1 MKFTFK
7 IQKYQTQAVDAL
19 VKCFEGQQFADKVQ
33 YLRDKGIMPQVQK
46 TDPVQELFDEAALV
60 ASNLRVN
67 PEEELE
73 QADSGYRNADL
84 ILGDKELL
92 ENIHKMQDSNFIV
105 RADKIERTAGV
116 PSFDIEMETGT
127 GKTYVY
133 TKTMYELN
141 RAYGWSK
148 FIIVVPSIA
157 IREGI
162 YKSLEYTQEHF
173 MQHYGKKLRFFIYN
187 SKRLN
192 MIDQFSASADINVM
206 IINTQAFNTSLNK
219 EKNVE
224 GRKGNEAA
232 RIIYTKRDEFA
243 SRRPIDVIA
252 ANRPILI
259 LDEPQRMGDAN
270 SATQKALAQ
279 FKPLFVVNY
288 SATHKIQHN
297 LVYRLDALDA
307 YNQKLVKKIEV
318 KGFKLENIAGTNT
331 YIYADSI
338 ILSPNAAPLVRLEIE
353 VKQNSGIKRQFVK
366 LSSGD
371 KLDEAS
377 RGLPEYKGLYVA
389 EILPQENEVRFNKA
403 VSHNADPTVLKI
415 GEMTGNVAEKDIRR
429 VQIRETIR
437 SHFKKE
443 KEFYDAGLR
452 IKVLSLFFIDEVA
465 KYRAYDADG
474 NESLGEYGAMFE
486 EEYRTVMNDFVD
498 IDPNSYY
505 QKVLLPSASEIAK
518 AHEGYF
524 SIDKKGRF
532 IDSKESKDGGAS
544 DEDITTYDL
553 ILKRKDLLLDFALPV
568 RFIFS
573 HSALRE
579 GWDNPN
585 VFQICTLKHSDN
597 NISRRQEVGRGMR
610 LCVNED
616 GARQDK
622 EVLSDAIHDVNTL
635 TVIASESYR
644 DFVDGLQ
651 KDITAELSDSRPKVA
666 SMDYFEGKTI
676 SVCGRQIELDAKQAK
691 IIYQYL
697 LKNDYIDNEDRPTEI
712 YKNAVEHGNLQRIP
726 DSFEYTLPE
735 EINTKP
741 EARSEMFKQ
750 IQRLI
755 QAVYNP
761 SVLSGMIDNGQKPQ
775 WEKGNPF
782 NKNFEKDIFQDL
794 WKKINHKYSYR
805 CHFDSEE
812 LIKNAVLAIKSDLK
826 VVPMRYTLE
835 VGKQK
840 DKFDETLVR
849 SGASFGNAT
858 TETKSL
864 SRALASSVPY
874 DLVGDIAKGCKLTRR
889 TVATILS
896 QLTVKET
903 EQFGFNPEKFIR
915 DVINIINAEK
925 STKIVEHIEYHELTD
940 TYDSSIFTSPK
951 LPDKEPFIAKKC
963 IQDLVFTDSNVEWKF
978 VTELDGAAEVVV
990 YARLPRSFQIP
1001 TPVGNYAPD
1010 WAIAFDKDKVKHVFF
1025 IAETKG
1031 TMEDMQLSKIESN
1044 KIECAKKLF
1053 NVVSTSGVK
1062 YDHVDSFEQLKNVIG
1077 VKG

>member
-1 MKFTFK
+1 MKFNFK
-7 IQKYQTQAVDAL
+7 IQKYQTEAVDAL

-46 TDPVQELFDEAALV
+46 IEIAQNALFDEAALV
-60 ASNLRVN
+60 ASNPCDN
-67 PEEELE
+67 FDEELE
-73 QADSGYRNADL
+73 QADNGYRNADL
-84 ILGDKELL
+84 ILGEKELL
-92 ENIHKMQDSNFIV
+92 ENIHKIQDANFIIRTNEV
-105 RADKIERTAGV
+105 KRTAGV

-133 TKTMYELN
+133 TKTMYKLN
-141 RAYGWSK
+141 KAYGWSK
-148 FIIVVPSIA
+148 FMIVVPSVA

-173 MQHYGKKLRFFIYN
+173 MQQYGKKIRFFIYN

-192 MIDQFSASADINVM
+192 MIDQFSASSDINVM

-219 EKNVE
+219 DKNVE

-259 LDEPQRMGDAN
+259 LDEPQRMGDEK
-270 SATQKALAQ
+270 SATQKALTQ
-279 FKPLFVVNY
+279 FKPLFVINY

-338 ILSPNAAPLVRLEIE
+338 ILSKNAAPMVKLEIE
-353 VKQNSGIKRQFVK
+353 VKQGNGIKRQYVK
-366 LSSGD
+366 LNQGD

-377 RGLPEYKGLYVA
+377 KGLPEYKGLYIA
-389 EILPQENEVRFNKA
+389 EILPQENLIRFNKA
-403 VSHNADPTVLKI
+403 VSDNSDSTVLKV

-443 KEFYDAGLR
+443 KEFFDAGLR

-465 KYRAYDADG
+465 KYRAYDDDG
-474 NESLGEYGAMFE
+474 NEVPGEYGEMFE
-486 EEYRTVMNDFVD
+486 QEYKTVLNDFVD
-498 IDPNSYY
+498 INPNSYY
-505 QKVLLPSASEIAK
+505 QKVLLPASAEISTC
-518 AHEGYF
+518 HEGYF
-524 SIDKKGRF
+524 SRDKKGKLT
-532 IDSKESKDGGAS
+532 DSSGDS
-544 DEDITTYDL
+544 DEDISTYDL
-553 ILKRKDLLLDFALPV
+553 ILKRKDLLLDFAMPI

-616 GARQDK
+616 GVRQDK
-622 EVLSDAIHDVNTL
+622 EVLADAIHDVNTL

-676 SVCGRQIELDAKQAK
+676 TVCGQEIELDTKQAK

-697 LKNDYIDNEDRPTEI
+697 LKNDYIDDEDRPTEI
-712 YKNAVEHGNLQRIP
+712 YKNAVELGNLQG
-726 DSFEYTLPE
+726 FTGNLENTLPDE
-735 EINTKP
+735 LKDKA
-741 EARSEMFKQ
+741 EARVEMFEQVQK
-750 IQRLI
+750 LI

-761 SVLSGMIDNGQKPQ
+761 SVLVGMIDNGQKPQ
-775 WEKGNPF
+775 WENGNPL
-782 NKNFEKDIFQDL
+782 NKNFDKDIFQEL
-794 WKKINHKYSYR
+794 WKKINHKYTYS
-805 CHFDSEE
+805 CHFNSEE
-812 LIKNAVLAIKSDLK
+812 LITNAVQAIKSDLK
-826 VVPMRYTLE
+826 IVPMRYTLE
-835 VGKQK
+835 IGKQK
-840 DKFDETLVR
+840 DKIDESQIR
-849 SGASFGNAT
+849 SGTAFGNADS
-858 TETKSL
+858 ETKSL
-864 SRALASSVPY
+864 SRAVASSVKY
-874 DLVGDIAKGCKLTRR
+874 DLVGDIAKGCKLTRK

-896 QLTVKET
+896 KLTIKEM

-915 DVINIINAEK
+915 DVINIINAQK
-925 STKIVEHIEYHELTD
+925 STKIVEHIEYHELED
-940 TYDSSIFTSPK
+940 TYDSSIFTAPH
-951 LPDKEPFIAKKC
+951 LPDKTPFEATKC
-963 IQDLVFTDSNVEWKF
+963 IQDLVFTDSNIEWKF
-978 VTELDGAAEVVV
+978 VEDLDGASEVVV

-1031 TMEDMQLSKIESN
+1031 TMEDMQLNKIESN

-1077 VKG
+1077 LKE

>member
-1 MKFTFK
+1 MKFNFK
-7 IQKYQTQAVDAL
+7 IQKYQTQAVDAI

-46 TDPVQELFDEAALV
+46 IEIAQNALFDEAALV
-60 ASNLRVN
+60 ASNPYDN
-67 PEEELE
+67 FGEELE
-73 QADSGYRNADL
+73 QADNGYRNADL
-84 ILGDKELL
+84 ILGEKELL
-92 ENIHKMQDSNFIV
+92 ENIHKIQDTNFIIRTNEV
-105 RADKIERTAGV
+105 KRTAGV

-141 RAYGWSK
+141 KTYGWSK
-148 FIIVVPSIA
+148 FIIVVPSVA

-173 MQHYGKKLRFFIYN
+173 MQQYGKKIRFFIYN

-259 LDEPQRMGDAN
+259 LDEPQRMGDEK

-279 FKPLFVVNY
+279 FKPLFVINY

-318 KGFKLENIAGTNT
+318 KGFKLENISGTNT

-338 ILSPNAAPLVRLEIE
+338 ILSKNAAPMVKLEIE
-353 VKQNSGIKRQFVK
+353 VKQGNGIKRQCVK
-366 LSSGD
+366 LNQGD

-377 RGLPEYKGLYVA
+377 KGLPEYKGLYIA
-389 EILPQENEVRFNKA
+389 EILPQENLIRFNQP
-403 VSHNADPTVLKI
+403 VSNNTEPTVLKV

-429 VQIRETIR
+429 IQIRETIR

-443 KEFYDAGLR
+443 KEFFDQGLR

-465 KYRAYDADG
+465 KYRAYDEDG
-474 NESLGEYGAMFE
+474 NEVTGEYGKMFE
-486 EEYRTVMNDFVD
+486 EEYKTVMNDFVD
-498 IDPNSYY
+498 INPNSYY
-505 QKVLLPSASEIAK
+505 QKVLLPTSNDISPC
-518 AHEGYF
+518 HEGYF
-524 SIDKKGRF
+524 SRDKKGKLT
-532 IDSKESKDGGAS
+532 DSSGDS

-553 ILKRKDLLLDFALPV
+553 ILKRKDLLLDFDMPI

-622 EVLSDAIHDVNTL
+622 EVLADAIHQVNTL

-651 KDITAELSDSRPKVA
+651 KDITAELSDSRPKIA
-666 SMDYFEGKTI
+666 NIDYFEGKTI
-676 SVCGRQIELDAKQAK
+676 TVCGQTFEIDSRQAN
-691 IIYQYL
+691 IIHNYL
-697 LKNDYIDNEDRPTEI
+697 VRNNYIDDEDKPTDT
-712 YKNAVEHGNLQRIP
+712 YKTAVEEQTIQNLPATLHQ
-726 DSFEYTLPE
+726 TLPE
-735 EINTKP
+735 ELFQNANATTEIFEQVQK
-741 EARSEMFKQ
+741 
-750 IQRLI
+750 LI

-761 SVLSGMIDNGQKPQ
+761 SVLTVMIDNGQNPQ
-775 WEKGNPF
+775 WENGNPL
-782 NKNFEKDIFQDL
+782 NKNFDKDIFQEL
-794 WKKINHKYSYR
+794 WKKINHKYTYS
-805 CHFDSEE
+805 CHFNSDE
-812 LIKNAVLAIKSDLK
+812 LIANAVQAIKSDLK

-835 VGKQK
+835 IGQQK
-840 DKFDETLVR
+840 DKIDESQIR
-849 SGASFGNAT
+849 SGTAFGNADS
-858 TETKSL
+858 ETKSL
-864 SRALASSVPY
+864 SRAVASSVKY
-874 DLVGDIAKGCKLTRR
+874 DLVGDIAKGCKLTRK

-896 QLTVKET
+896 KLTIKEM

-915 DVINIINAEK
+915 DVINIINAQK
-925 STKIVEHIEYHELTD
+925 STKIVEHIEYHELED

-951 LPDKEPFIAKKC
+951 LPDKDPFIAKKC
-963 IQDLVFTDSNVEWKF
+963 IQDLVFTDSTVEWKF
-978 VTELDGAAEVVV
+978 AEDLDGAAEVVV

-1031 TMEDMQLSKIESN
+1031 TMEDLQLNKIESN

-1062 YDHVDSFEQLKNVIG
+1062 YDHVDSFAQLKNVIG
-1077 VKG
+1077 LKG

>member
-1 MKFTFK
+1 M
-7 IQKYQTQAVDAL
+7 
-19 VKCFEGQQFADKVQ
+19 QQ
-33 YLRDKGIMPQVQK
+33 
-46 TDPVQELFDEAALV
+46 
-60 ASNLRVN
+60 
-67 PEEELE
+67 
-73 QADSGYRNADL
+73 
-84 ILGDKELL
+84 
-92 ENIHKMQDSNFIV
+92 
-105 RADKIERTAGV
+105 
-116 PSFDIEMETGT
+116 
-127 GKTYVY
+127 
-133 TKTMYELN
+133 
-141 RAYGWSK
+141 
-148 FIIVVPSIA
+148 
-157 IREGI
+157 
-162 YKSLEYTQEHF
+162 
-173 MQHYGKKLRFFIYN
+173 YGKKIRFFIYN

-192 MIDQFSASADINVM
+192 MIDQFSASSDINVM

-259 LDEPQRMGDAN
+259 LDEPQRMGDEK
-270 SATQKALAQ
+270 SATQKALVQ
-279 FKPLFVVNY
+279 FKPLFAVNY

-318 KGFKLENIAGTNT
+318 KGFRLENIAGTNT

-338 ILSPNAAPLVRLEIE
+338 ILSKNTAPLVRLEIE
-353 VKQNSGIKRQFVK
+353 VKQSGGIKRQFVK
-366 LSSGD
+366 LNTGD
-371 KLDEAS
+371 KLEEAS
-377 RGLPEYKGLYVA
+377 KGLPEYKGLYVA
-389 EILPQENEVRFNKA
+389 EILPQENLVRFNKA
-403 VSHNADPTVLKI
+403 VSNNADPTVLKI

-443 KEFYDAGLR
+443 KDFYDAGLR

-465 KYRAYDADG
+465 KYRAYDEDG
-474 NESLGEYGAMFE
+474 AETLGEYGAMFE
-486 EEYRTVMNDFVD
+486 EEYRTVMNEFVD

-505 QKVLLPSASEIAK
+505 QKVLLPSASKIAK

-524 SIDKKGRF
+524 SRDKKGKLT
-532 IDSKESKDGGAS
+532 DSTGES

-553 ILKRKDLLLDFALPV
+553 ILKRKDLLLDFDMPI

-666 SMDYFEGKTI
+666 SLDYFEGKTI
-676 SVCGRQIELDAKQAK
+676 TVCGQNFELDAKQAK

-697 LKNDYIDNEDRPTEI
+697 LKNDYIDDEDRPTEI
-712 YKNAVEHGNLQRIP
+712 YKNAVELGNIQRIP
-726 DSFEYTLPE
+726 DSFEYTLPA

-741 EARSEMFKQ
+741 EARSEMFEQ
-750 IQRLI
+750 VQRLI

-761 SVLSGMIDNGQKPQ
+761 SVLSGMIDNGQKPH
-775 WEKGNPF
+775 WEKGNPL
-782 NKNFEKDIFQDL
+782 NKNFEKDIFQNL
-794 WKKINHKYSYR
+794 WQKINHKYTYS
-805 CHFDSEE
+805 CHFNSEE
-812 LIKNAVLAIKSDLK
+812 LIKNAVDAIKKYLK
-826 VVPMRYTLE
+826 VAPMRYTLE
-835 VGKQK
+835 IGKQK
-840 DKFDETLVR
+840 DKIDETLVR
-849 SGASFGNAT
+849 SGTAFGNST

-864 SRALASSVPY
+864 SRAVASSVPY
-874 DLVGDIAKGCKLTRR
+874 DLVGDIAKGCKLTRK
-889 TVATILS
+889 TAATILS
-896 QLTVKET
+896 RLSVKEL

-915 DVINIINAEK
+915 DVINIVNAEK
-925 STKIVEHIEYHELTD
+925 STKIVEHIEYHELD
-940 TYDSSIFTSPK
+940 RTYDSSIFTSPK
-951 LPDKEPFIAKKC
+951 LPDKEPFIANKC

-978 VTELDGAAEVVV
+978 VNELDGASEVVV

-1031 TMEDMQLSKIESN
+1031 TMNDMQLDKIESN
-1044 KIECAKKLF
+1044 KIKCAEKLF

-1062 YDHVDSFEQLKNVIG
+1062 YKHVDSYEQLKNVIG
-1077 VKG
+1077 MKG

>member
-33 YLRDKGIMPQVQK
+33 YLRDRG
-46 TDPVQELFDEAALV
+46 DEADSELDFD
-60 ASNLRVN
+60 AS
-67 PEEELE
+67 
-73 QADSGYRNADL
+73 GWRNADL
-84 ILGDKELL
+84 VLSERDLL
-92 ENIHKMQDSNFIV
+92 DNIHKIQDANFII
-105 RADKIERTAGV
+105 RSAKIERTALV
-116 PSFDIEMETGT
+116 PSFDVEMETGT

-148 FIIVVPSIA
+148 FIIVVPSVA

-173 MQHYGKKLRFFIYN
+173 MQLYGKKLRFFIYN

-259 LDEPQRMGDAN
+259 LDEPQRMGDEK

-279 FKPLFVVNY
+279 FNPLFVANY

-338 ILSPNAAPLVRLEIE
+338 ILSPSAAPQVRLEIE
-353 VKQNSGIKRQFVK
+353 VKQNGGIKRQFVK
-366 LSSGD
+366 LSTGD

-377 RGLPEYKGLYVA
+377 KGLPEYKGLYVA
-389 EILPQENEVRFNKA
+389 EIVPQENEVRFNKA
-403 VSHNADPTVLKI
+403 VSNNADPTVLKI

-437 SHFKKE
+437 SHFAKE
-443 KEFYDAGLR
+443 KEFYERGLR

-465 KYRAYDADG
+465 KYRAEDEDG
-474 NESLGEYGAMFE
+474 NETLGEYGKMFE
-486 EEYRTVMNDFVD
+486 EEYKTVMNEFVD
-498 IDPNSYY
+498 IAPDGYY
-505 QKVLLPSASEIAK
+505 QKVLLPTVANIAAS
-518 AHEGYF
+518 HEGYF
-524 SIDKKGRF
+524 SRDKKGKL

-553 ILKRKDLLLDFALPV
+553 ILKRKDLLLDFDMPI

-585 VFQICTLKHSDN
+585 VFQICTLKHSDS

-622 EVLSDAIHDVNTL
+622 EVLADAIHDVNTL

-644 DFVDGLQ
+644 DFIDGLQ
-651 KDITAELSDSRPKVA
+651 KDITAELSDSRPKIA

-676 SVCGRQIELDAKQAK
+676 TVCGQQIELDAKQAK

-697 LKNDYIDNEDRPTEI
+697 LKNDYIDDEDRPSEI
-712 YKNAVEHGNLQRIP
+712 YKNAVEQGNLQRIP
-726 DSFEYTLPE
+726 DSFEYTLPD

-741 EARSEMFKQ
+741 EARAEMFEQ
-750 IQRLI
+750 IQKLI

-761 SVLSGMIDNGQKPQ
+761 SVLNGMIDNAQKPH
-775 WEKGNPF
+775 WENGNPL
-782 NKNFEKDIFQDL
+782 NKNFDKAIFQEL
-794 WKKINHKYSYR
+794 WNKINHKYSYT
-805 CHFDSEE
+805 CHFNSGE
-812 LIKNAVLAIKSDLK
+812 LIRNAVGAIKKELK
-826 VVPMRYTLE
+826 VAPMRYTLE
-835 VGKQK
+835 TGGQK
-840 DKFDETLVR
+840 DKIDETQVR
-849 SGASFGNAT
+849 SGSSFGNST

-864 SRALASSVPY
+864 SRAVTSSVKY
-874 DLVGDIAKGCKLTRR
+874 DLVGDIARGCKLTRK
-889 TVATILS
+889 TVATILGN
-896 QLTVKET
+896 LTVKET

-915 DVINIINAEK
+915 DVINIINAQK
-925 STKIVEHIEYHELTD
+925 STKIVEHIEYHELD
-940 TYDSSIFTSPK
+940 DVYDSSIFTASK
-951 LPDKEPFIAKKC
+951 LPDREPLISQKSV
-963 IQDLVFTDSNVEWKF
+963 QDLVFVDGNTEWKF
-978 VTELDGAAEVVV
+978 ATDLEAAGEVVV
-990 YARLPRSFQIP
+990 YAKLPRSFQIP

-1025 IAETKG
+1025 VAETKG
-1031 TMEDMQLSKIESN
+1031 SLEDMQLRKIEAN

-1053 NVVSTSGVK
+1053 NVVSTSGIR

>member
-1 MKFTFK
+1 MKFNFK

-46 TDPVQELFDEAALV
+46 TEMEQGELFE
-60 ASNLRVN
+60 SEHSSTN
-67 PEEELE
+67 EELE
-73 QADSGYRNADL
+73 QADNGYRNADL

-92 ENIHKMQDSNFIV
+92 ENIHKMQDINFIIHSE
-105 RADKIERTAGV
+105 KIERTAGV

-141 RAYGWSK
+141 KSYGWSK
-148 FIIVVPSIA
+148 FMIVVPSVA

-162 YKSLEYTQEHF
+162 YKSLEYTQDHF
-173 MQHYGKKLRFFIYN
+173 MQQYGKKIRFFIYN

-192 MIDQFSASADINVM
+192 MIDQFSSSSDINVM

-259 LDEPQRMGDAN
+259 LDEPQRMGDEK
-270 SATQKALAQ
+270 SATQKALPQ
-279 FKPLFVVNY
+279 FKPLFVINY

-297 LVYRLDALDA
+297 LIYRLDALDA

-338 ILSPNAAPLVRLEIE
+338 ILSPSHAPVVKLEIE
-353 VKQNSGIKRQFVK
+353 VKQNGGIKRLPVK
-366 LSSGD
+366 LNTGD
-371 KLDEAS
+371 KLEEAS
-377 RGLPEYKGLYVA
+377 KGLPEYKGIYIA
-389 EILPQENEVRFNKA
+389 EILPELNAVRFNVP
-403 VSHNADPTVLKI
+403 VSNNSDNTMMYM

-437 SHFKKE
+437 SHFEKE
-443 KEFYDAGLR
+443 KSFYDQGLR

-465 KYRAYDADG
+465 KYRAYDDDG
-474 NESLGEYGAMFE
+474 NEVPGEYGKMFE
-486 EEYRTVMNDFVD
+486 EEYKSVLNDFID
-498 IDPNSYY
+498 IDPDSYY
-505 QKVLLPSASEIAK
+505 QKVLLPSSKEIGPC
-518 AHEGYF
+518 HEGYF
-524 SIDKKGRF
+524 SRDKKGKLTN
-532 IDSKESKDGGAS
+532 STGES

-553 ILKRKDLLLDFALPV
+553 ILKRKDLLLDFDMPI

-597 NISRRQEVGRGMR
+597 SISRRQEVGRGMR

-616 GARQDK
+616 GTRQDK
-622 EVLSDAIHDVNTL
+622 ETLGENVHQINTL
-635 TVIASESYR
+635 TVIASESYK
-644 DFVDGLQ
+644 DFVEGLQ
-651 KDITAELSDSRPKVA
+651 KDITSELSDSRPKIA
-666 SMDYFEGKTI
+666 DINYFEGKTI
-676 SVCGRQIELDAKQAK
+676 TVCGRQLELDTNQAK
-691 IIYQYL
+691 IIYKYL
-697 LKNDYIDNEDRPTEI
+697 VKNDYIDDKDQPTDI
-712 YKNAVEHGNLQRIP
+712 YKNAAEQGNLQ
-726 DSFEYTLPE
+726 SFGDVLEKTLPQE
-735 EINTKP
+735 LYSNP
-741 EARSEMFKQ
+741 DARSEMFVQVQK
-750 IQRLI
+750 LI

-761 SVLSGMIDNGQKPQ
+761 SALSGMVDNGQGPK
-775 WEKGNPF
+775 WEKGNPL

-794 WKKINHKYSYR
+794 WKRINHKYTYT
-805 CHFDSEE
+805 CHFDSNE
-812 LIKNAVLAIKSDLK
+812 LIKNAVEAIKSDLH
-826 VVPMRYTLE
+826 VIPMRYTLE
-835 VGKQK
+835 IGKQK
-840 DKFDETLVR
+840 DKIDESELR
-849 SGASFGNAT
+849 SGTSFGGSKT
-858 TETKSL
+858 QSKSL
-864 SRALASSVPY
+864 SRAVSSTVKY
-874 DLVGDIAKGCKLTRR
+874 DLVGDIAKGCKLTRK
-889 TVATILS
+889 TAATILS
-896 QLTVKET
+896 KLTVKET

-915 DVINIINAEK
+915 DVINIINAQK
-925 STKIVEHIEYHELTD
+925 STKIVEHIEYHELED
-940 TYDSSIFTSPK
+940 TYDSSIFTAGK
-951 LPDKEPFIAKKC
+951 LPDKEPFISEKA
-963 IQDLVFTDSNVEWKF
+963 IQNLVFTDGSGKESIEWKF
-978 VTELDGAAEVVV
+978 ATDLEAATEVVV
-990 YARLPRSFQIP
+990 YAKLPRSFQIP

-1010 WAIAFDKDKVKHVFF
+1010 WAIAFNKDKVQHVFF
-1025 IAETKG
+1025 VAETKG
-1031 TMEDMQLSKIESN
+1031 SLDDMQLRKIEHN

-1053 NVVSTSGVK
+1053 NVVSTRGVK
-1062 YDHVDSFEQLKNVIG
+1062 YDHVDNYESLKALIG
-1077 VKG
+1077 MKG

>member
-1 MKFTFK
+1 
-7 IQKYQTQAVDAL
+7 
-19 VKCFEGQQFADKVQ
+19 
-33 YLRDKGIMPQVQK
+33 
-46 TDPVQELFDEAALV
+46 
-60 ASNLRVN
+60 
-67 PEEELE
+67 
-73 QADSGYRNADL
+73 
-84 ILGDKELL
+84 
-92 ENIHKMQDSNFIV
+92 
-105 RADKIERTAGV
+105 
-116 PSFDIEMETGT
+116 METGT

-148 FIIVVPSIA
+148 FMIVVPSVA

-173 MQHYGKKLRFFIYN
+173 MQQYGKKIRFFIYN

-259 LDEPQRMGDAN
+259 LDEPQRMGDEK
-270 SATQKALAQ
+270 SATQKALTQ
-279 FKPLFVVNY
+279 FKPLFVINY

-338 ILSPNAAPLVRLEIE
+338 ILSKNAAPMVKLEIE
-353 VKQNSGIKRQFVK
+353 VKQGNGIKRQYVK
-366 LSSGD
+366 LNQGD

-377 RGLPEYKGLYVA
+377 KGLPEYKGLYIA
-389 EILPQENEVRFNKA
+389 EILPQENLIRFNKT
-403 VSHNADPTVLKI
+403 VSDNSDSTVLKV
-415 GEMTGNVAEKDIRR
+415 GEMTGNVAEKDIQRIFNR
-429 VQIRETIR
+429 VII
-437 SHFKKE
+437 SI
-443 KEFYDAGLR
+443 

-465 KYRAYDADG
+465 KYRAYDEDG
-474 NESLGEYGAMFE
+474 NEILGEYGEMFE
-486 EEYRTVMNDFVD
+486 QEYKTVLNDFVD
-498 IDPNSYY
+498 INPNSYY
-505 QKVLLPSASEIAK
+505 QKVLLPSSNDIGPS
-518 AHEGYF
+518 HEGYF
-524 SIDKKGRF
+524 SRDKKGKLT
-532 IDSKESKDGGAS
+532 DSTGDS

-553 ILKRKDLLLDFALPV
+553 ILKRKDLLLDFDMPI

-622 EVLSDAIHDVNTL
+622 EVLADAIHDVNTL

-651 KDITAELSDSRPKVA
+651 KDITAELSDSRPKIA
-666 SMDYFEGKTI
+666 NTGYFEGKTI
-676 SVCGRQIELDAKQAK
+676 TVCGQTFEIDSKQAN
-691 IIYQYL
+691 IIHNYL
-697 LKNDYIDNEDRPTEI
+697 IRNNYIDDEDKPTDI
-712 YKNAVEHGNLQRIP
+712 YKTAVEEQSIQNLPATLHQ
-726 DSFEYTLPE
+726 TLPE
-735 EINTKP
+735 ELFQNANATTEIFDQVQK
-741 EARSEMFKQ
+741 
-750 IQRLI
+750 LI

-761 SVLSGMIDNGQKPQ
+761 SVLVGMIDNGQKPQ
-775 WEKGNPF
+775 WENGNPL
-782 NKNFEKDIFQDL
+782 NKNFDKDIFQEL
-794 WKKINHKYSYR
+794 WKKINHKYTYS
-805 CHFDSEE
+805 CNFNSEE
-812 LIKNAVLAIKSDLK
+812 LITNAVQAIKSDLK

-835 VGKQK
+835 IGQQK
-840 DKFDETLVR
+840 DKIDESQIR
-849 SGASFGNAT
+849 SGTAFGNADS
-858 TETKSL
+858 ETKSL
-864 SRALASSVPY
+864 SRAVASSVKY
-874 DLVGDIAKGCKLTRR
+874 DLVGDIAKGCKLTRK

-896 QLTVKET
+896 KLTIKEM

-915 DVINIINAEK
+915 DVINIINAQK
-925 STKIVEHIEYHELTD
+925 STKIVEHIEYHELED

-963 IQDLVFTDSNVEWKF
+963 IQDLVFTDSTVEWKF
-978 VTELDGAAEVVV
+978 AEDLDGASEVVV

-1031 TMEDMQLSKIESN
+1031 TMEDMQLNKIESN

-1062 YDHVDSFEQLKNVIG
+1062 YEHVDSFEQLRNVIG
-1077 VKG
+1077 LKG

>member
-1 MKFTFK
+1 
-7 IQKYQTQAVDAL
+7 
-19 VKCFEGQQFADKVQ
+19 
-33 YLRDKGIMPQVQK
+33 
-46 TDPVQELFDEAALV
+46 
-60 ASNLRVN
+60 
-67 PEEELE
+67 
-73 QADSGYRNADL
+73 
-84 ILGDKELL
+84 
-92 ENIHKMQDSNFIV
+92 
-105 RADKIERTAGV
+105 
-116 PSFDIEMETGT
+116 METGT

-141 RAYGWSK
+141 KAYGWSK
-148 FIIVVPSIA
+148 FMIVVPSVA

-173 MQHYGKKLRFFIYN
+173 MQQYGKKIRFFIYN

-192 MIDQFSASADINVM
+192 MIDQFSASSDINVM

-259 LDEPQRMGDAN
+259 LDEPQRMGDEK
-270 SATQKALAQ
+270 SATQKALTQ
-279 FKPLFVVNY
+279 FKPLFVINY

-338 ILSPNAAPLVRLEIE
+338 ILSKNAAPMVKLEIE
-353 VKQNSGIKRQFVK
+353 VKQGNGIKRQYVK
-366 LSSGD
+366 LNQGD

-377 RGLPEYKGLYVA
+377 KGLPEYKGLYIA
-389 EILPQENEVRFNKA
+389 EILPQENLIRFNKA
-403 VSHNADPTVLKI
+403 VSDNSDSTVLKV

-443 KEFYDAGLR
+443 KEFFDAGLR
-452 IKVLSLFFIDEVA
+452 IKVLSLFFIDEVS
-465 KYRAYDADG
+465 KYRAYDDDG
-474 NESLGEYGAMFE
+474 NEVPGEYGEMFE
-486 EEYRTVMNDFVD
+486 QEYKTVLNDFVD
-498 IDPNSYY
+498 INPNSYY
-505 QKVLLPSASEIAK
+505 QKVLLPASAEISTC
-518 AHEGYF
+518 HEGYF
-524 SIDKKGRF
+524 SRDKKGKLT
-532 IDSKESKDGGAS
+532 DSTGDS
-544 DEDITTYDL
+544 DEDISTYDL
-553 ILKRKDLLLDFALPV
+553 ILKRKDLLLDFAMPI

-616 GARQDK
+616 GTRQDK
-622 EVLSDAIHDVNTL
+622 EVLADAIHDVNTL
-635 TVIASESYR
+635 TVIASESYS

-651 KDITAELSDSRPKVA
+651 KDITAELSDSRPKIA
-666 SMDYFEGKTI
+666 SMDYFEGKKIT
-676 SVCGRQIELDAKQAK
+676 VCGQEIELDTKQAK

-697 LKNDYIDNEDRPTEI
+697 LKNDYIDDEDRPTEI
-712 YKNAVEHGNLQRIP
+712 YKNAVELGNLQG
-726 DSFEYTLPE
+726 FTGNLENTLPDE
-735 EINTKP
+735 LKDNA
-741 EARSEMFKQ
+741 EARVEMFEQVQK
-750 IQRLI
+750 LI

-761 SVLSGMIDNGQKPQ
+761 SVLVGMIDNGQKPQ
-775 WEKGNPF
+775 WENGNPL
-782 NKNFEKDIFQDL
+782 NKNFEKDVFQEL
-794 WKKINHKYSYR
+794 WKKINHKYTYS
-805 CHFDSEE
+805 CHFNSEE
-812 LIKNAVLAIKSDLK
+812 LITNAVQTIKSDLK
-826 VVPMRYTLE
+826 IVPMRYTLE
-835 VGKQK
+835 IGKQK
-840 DKFDETLVR
+840 DKIDESQIR
-849 SGASFGNAT
+849 SGTAFGNADS
-858 TETKSL
+858 ETKSL
-864 SRALASSVPY
+864 SRAVASSVKY
-874 DLVGDIAKGCKLTRR
+874 DLVGDIAKGCKLTRK

-896 QLTVKET
+896 KLTIKEM

-915 DVINIINAEK
+915 DVINIINAQK
-925 STKIVEHIEYHELTD
+925 STKIVEHIEYHELED
-940 TYDSSIFTSPK
+940 TYDSSIFTAPH
-951 LPDKEPFIAKKC
+951 LPDKTPFEATKC
-963 IQDLVFTDSNVEWKF
+963 IQDLVFTDSNIEWKF
-978 VTELDGAAEVVV
+978 VEKLDGASEVVV

-1031 TMEDMQLSKIESN
+1031 TMEDMQLNKIESN

-1077 VKG
+1077 LKG

>member
-1 MKFTFK
+1 MKFNFK

-33 YLRDKGIMPQVQK
+33 YLRDKGIMPKAIQAEALQQEFSYEE
-46 TDPVQELFDEAALV
+46 QELAE
-60 ASNLRVN
+60 N
-67 PEEELE
+67 
-73 QADSGYRNADL
+73 GYRNADL
-84 ILGDKELL
+84 VLADKDLL
-92 ENIHKMQDSNFIV
+92 DNIHKVQDDNFII
-105 RADKIERTAGV
+105 RSAQIERTAGK

-133 TKTMYELN
+133 TKTMYALN
-141 RAYGWSK
+141 KAYGWSK
-148 FIIVVPSIA
+148 FIIIVPSVA

-173 MQHYGKKLRFFIYN
+173 MQHYGKKIRFFIYN

-192 MIDQFSASADINVM
+192 MIDQYSASGDINVM

-219 EKNVE
+219 DKNVE
-224 GRKGNEAA
+224 GRKGNDAA

-252 ANRPILI
+252 ANHPILI
-259 LDEPQRMGDAN
+259 MDEPQKMGGA
-270 SATQKALAQ
+270 ATQNALKQ
-279 FKPLFVVNY
+279 FAPLFTINY

-297 LVYRLDALDA
+297 LIYRLDAVDA
-307 YNQKLVKKIEV
+307 YNQKLVKKIKV

-338 ILSPNAAPLVRLEIE
+338 ILSQHAAPMVKLEIE
-353 VKQNSGIKRQFVK
+353 VKQNNGIKRQIVK
-366 LSSGD
+366 LNTGD

-377 RGLPEYKGLYVA
+377 KGLPEYKGLYVA
-389 EILPQENEVRFNKA
+389 EILPQENCVRFNKA
-403 VSHNADPTVLKI
+403 VSNNSDPTILKI

-437 SHFKKE
+437 SHFEKE
-443 KEFYDAGLR
+443 KEFYEQGLR

-465 KYRAYDADG
+465 KYRATDEDG
-474 NESLGEYGAMFE
+474 NEALGEYGKMFE
-486 EEYRTVMNDFVD
+486 EEYNSVINDFVD
-498 IDPNSYY
+498 INPDSYY
-505 QKVLLPSASEIAK
+505 QKVLLPSAKEISTC
-518 AHEGYF
+518 HEGYF
-524 SIDKKGRF
+524 SRDKKGKLT
-532 IDSKESKDGGAS
+532 DSTGES

-553 ILKRKDLLLDFALPV
+553 ILKRKDLLLDFDMPI

-585 VFQICTLKHSDN
+585 VFQICTLKHSDS

-610 LCVNED
+610 LCVNEE
-616 GARQDK
+616 GTRQDK
-622 EVLSDAIHDVNTL
+622 ESLGDTIHDVNTL

-651 KDITAELSDSRPKVA
+651 KDITAELSDSRPKIA
-666 SMDYFEGKTI
+666 TADYFEGKTI
-676 SVCGRQIELDAKQAK
+676 TVCGQQFELDTKQAK
-691 IIYQYL
+691 MIYKYL
-697 LKNDYIDNEDRPTEI
+697 IKHDYIDDEDRPTEE
-712 YKNAVEHGNLQRIP
+712 YKTAVESGTIQNLP
-726 DSFEYTLPE
+726 S
-735 EINTKP
+735 EINESFPP
-741 EARSEMFKQ
+741 ELFQNMNATTEIFDQVQK
-750 IQRLI
+750 LI

-761 SVLSGMIDNGQKPQ
+761 SVLVGMIDNGQKPQ
-775 WEKGNPF
+775 WENGNPL
-782 NKNFEKDIFQDL
+782 NKNFEKDIFQEL
-794 WKKINHKYSYR
+794 WKKINHKYTYS
-805 CHFDSEE
+805 CHFNSEE
-812 LIKNAVLAIKSDLK
+812 LITNAVQAIKSDLK

-835 VGKQK
+835 IGKQK
-840 DKFDETLVR
+840 DKIDESQIR
-849 SGASFGNAT
+849 SGTAFGNADS
-858 TETKSL
+858 ETKSL
-864 SRALASSVPY
+864 SRAVASSVKY
-874 DLVGDIAKGCKLTRR
+874 DLVGDIAKGCKLTRK

-896 QLTVKET
+896 KLTIKEM

-915 DVINIINAEK
+915 DVINIINAQK
-925 STKIVEHIEYHELTD
+925 STKIVEHIEYHELED

-963 IQDLVFTDSNVEWKF
+963 IQDLVFTDSTVEWKF
-978 VTELDGAAEVVV
+978 AEDLDGASEVVV

-1010 WAIAFDKDKVKHVFF
+1010 WAIAFDKNKVKHVFF

-1031 TMEDMQLSKIESN
+1031 TMEDMQLNKIESN

-1062 YDHVDSFEQLKNVIG
+1062 YDHVGSFEQLKNVIG
-1077 VKG
+1077 LKG

>member
-46 TDPVQELFDEAALV
+46 SEIAQNDLFDEAALV
-60 ASNLRVN
+60 ASNPRDN
-67 PEEELE
+67 FGEELE
-73 QADSGYRNADL
+73 LADNGYRNADL
-84 ILGDKELL
+84 ILGEKELL
-92 ENIHKMQDSNFIV
+92 DNVHKMQDANFIV
-105 RADKIERTAGV
+105 RSEKIERTAGV

-141 RAYGWSK
+141 KAYGWSK
-148 FIIVVPSIA
+148 FMVVVPSVA

-162 YKSLEYTQEHF
+162 YKSLDYTQEHF
-173 MQHYGKKLRFFIYN
+173 MQQYGKKIRFFIYN
-187 SKRLN
+187 SKSLN
-192 MIDQFSASADINVM
+192 MIDQFSASSDINVM

-219 EKNVE
+219 DKNVE

-259 LDEPQRMGDAN
+259 LDEPQRMGDEK

-279 FKPLFVVNY
+279 FKPLFVINY

-338 ILSPNAAPLVRLEIE
+338 ILSPHAAPQVKLEIE
-353 VKQNSGIKRQFVK
+353 VKQNNGIKRQCVK
-366 LSSGD
+366 LNQED
-371 KLDEAS
+371 KLYEAS
-377 RGLPEYKGLYVA
+377 KGLPEYKGLCIA
-389 EILPQENEVRFNKA
+389 EILPQENLIRFNQP
-403 VSHNADPTVLKI
+403 VSNNSDPTVLKI

-429 VQIRETIR
+429 VQIRETLR
-437 SHFKKE
+437 SHFEKE
-443 KEFYDAGLR
+443 KEFYDQRLR

-465 KYRAYDADG
+465 KYRAYDEDG
-474 NESLGEYGAMFE
+474 NEVVGEYGKMFE
-486 EEYRTVMNDFVD
+486 EEYRSVMNDFVD
-498 IDPNSYY
+498 INPDSYY
-505 QKVLLPSASEIAK
+505 QKVLLPGSKDISSF
-518 AHEGYF
+518 HEGYF
-524 SIDKKGRF
+524 SRDKKGRLT
-532 IDSKESKDGGAS
+532 DSTGETDA
-544 DEDITTYDL
+544 DISTYDL
-553 ILKRKDLLLDFALPV
+553 ILKRKDLLLDFSVPI

-622 EVLSDAIHDVNTL
+622 EVLADAIHQVNTL

-651 KDITAELSDSRPKVA
+651 KDITAELSDSRPKIA
-666 SMDYFEGKTI
+666 NNEYFEGKTI
-676 SVCGRQIELDAKQAK
+676 IVCGQEIELDSKQAN
-691 IIYQYL
+691 IIHNYL
-697 LKNDYIDNEDRPTEI
+697 VRNNYIDDEDKPTDT
-712 YKNAVEHGNLQRIP
+712 YKTAVEQGNIQGLGDNLIA
-726 DSFEYTLPE
+726 TLPM
-735 EINTKP
+735 EIQQNT
-741 EARSEMFKQ
+741 EAKSQVFEQ
-750 IQRLI
+750 IHKLV

-761 SVLSGMIDNGQKPQ
+761 SVLIGMIDNGQKPR
-775 WEKGNPF
+775 WEKGNPL
-782 NKNFEKDIFQDL
+782 NKNFEKDIFQEL
-794 WKKINHKYSYR
+794 WKKINHKYTYS
-805 CHFDSEE
+805 CHFNSEE
-812 LIKNAVLAIKSDLK
+812 LIKNSVKAIKSDLK
-826 VVPMRYTLE
+826 VAPMRYSLE
-835 VGKQK
+835 IGKQK
-840 DKFDETLVR
+840 DKIDEVEVR
-849 SGASFGNAT
+849 SGNSFGGAK

-864 SRALASSVPY
+864 SRAVSSSVKY
-874 DLVGDIAKGCKLTRR
+874 DLVGDIAKGCKLTRK
-889 TVATILS
+889 TVAAILS
-896 QLTVKET
+896 ELTVKEL

-915 DVINIINAEK
+915 DVINIINAQK
-925 STKIVEHIEYHELTD
+925 STKIVEHIEYHELED
-940 TYDSSIFTSPK
+940 KYDSSIFTSPK

-963 IQDLVFTDSNVEWKF
+963 IQNLVFTDSNVEWTFAEK
-978 VTELDGAAEVVV
+978 LDGASEVIV

-1031 TMEDMQLSKIESN
+1031 TMEDIQLNRIESN

-1053 NVVSTSGVK
+1053 NVISTSGVK

-1077 VKG
+1077 LKG